1 MYYEYTKVV
10 ISYYSMNYLK
20 KDLQMTLMRIRNA
33 AQLTLP
39 SEVRKALNIKEGDY
53 LEASI
58 VSGGVLL
65 KPVSVVERDRAW
77 TSIVK
82 ASAKVKDKGPR
93 SKKSNLSEERT
104 IAREVKALR
113 RQHV

>member
-1 MYYEYTKVV
+1 
-10 ISYYSMNYLK
+10 MNHLK
-20 KDLQMTLMRIRNA
+20 EDLQMTLMRIRNA

-113 RQHV
+113 RQHA